1 MHVSLIVYS
10 WFETIDS
17 SEFLLSQGIT
27 APKQIFG
34 SKGFFTL

>member
-1 MHVSLIVYS
+1 MIVYS

-17 SEFLLSQGIT
+17 SEFLLSQGLT

-34 SKGFFTL
+34 